1 MMAPRTD
8 LVIPIAARDV
18 DAAIRR
24 SRTMVRTQSLF
35 AAGVAM
41 VPVPGLDW
49 LTDLGVLMKLTSQI
63 NEQFGL
69 SNAQIERMAPDRRVA
84 VYKALTTSGGLLVG
98 KVVTQE
104 LVLKTLKIVG
114 IRLTSQQAAKFVPI
128 AGQALSAALTYTALR
143 YVCEQHIQHCAAV
156 AKEVGAQEPLEI
168 LQRDDEPP
176 ARALKRLT
184 R

>member
-1 MMAPRTD
+1 MAPRTD
-8 LVIPIAARDV
+8 LVMPVAARDV

-24 SRTMVRTQSLF
+24 SRGMVRRHSLF

-49 LTDLGVLMKLTSQI
+49 LTDIGVLVKLTSQI

-69 SNAQIERMAPDRRVA
+69 STAQIERMAPDRRVA

-98 KVVTQE
+98 KVVTQD
-104 LVLKTLKIVG
+104 LVLKAMKMVG
-114 IRLTSQQAAKFVPI
+114 VRMTSQQAAKFVPI

-143 YVCEQHIQHCAAV
+143 YVCEQHIQQCAAV
-156 AKEVGAQEPLEI
+156 AKELGAQGPLEI
-168 LQRDDEPP
+168 LQRDVEETP
-176 ARALKRLT
+176 RAPKRLS